1 MKISPISINTNVK
14 MLPVQVKSEQNKEQ
28 GKISVQKNNT
38 LPVYFAGQSQIN
50 SNLPVSYTKL
60 GEIPIPGLKEK
71 ASVFQLANGQRIIIA
86 PKKGATVVKTT
97 YHVGS
102 LNETEDIRG
111 ISHFIEH
118 NLFNGSKDLA
128 PREYDKQVSDIGA
141 YTNAS
146 TNFGVTD
153 YFLSLQL
160 LNKDSL
166 EKAIRLNALQTQFP
180 TFPVE
185 QLEKEKEPVKSEID
199 MYKDIPSDV
208 ATSLVLKNL
217 FNVNTNSTNF
227 ILGTKENIN
236 SFNKDK
242 VLDYYNTWYTPDNAI
257 TVITGDVDTNETI
270 QLVSKYFNKKN
281 DYSKINQRH
290 YEPIKYNDKPV
301 RTDIVRQNATTAS
314 VTMGFAIPEGTSK
327 AECDKLSALMEILTS
342 TGSDLS
348 KKLDKYGLSA
358 KIYTERMQN
367 KVDGASAILIT
378 ADAPEKQI
386 ENVIKTIYDEIT
398 KISNIPPTQN
408 EVDIYKKHAINSVNS
423 ISETSSALNNAL
435 TQMALDNDYN
445 YFYESINNIN
455 NITPQDI
462 SDTARKFLDLNK
474 ISMCVSHEKTSTQES
489 INQNYNTFI
498 NKSNSVTFGA
508 VPTDEKRTVN
518 EISGN
523 IKQYKLPNNI
533 ETMFISGN
541 ESAKA
546 SLWLNFSSDELTG
559 ISSPAFM
566 ILNELLHRGTQF
578 KTKDTYNTILNS
590 NDISINAIAT
600 HDGMNLSADF
610 SSNDIST
617 TTKLINELLLY
628 PNFSEQEFE
637 RAKSVIRDTINSEEV
652 SASDKLNRELYP
664 DIRIYDSKEKRLQ
677 ELEALTLQDIK
688 NVYSLILSTAKCSAI
703 YTGAVDNN
711 HYNES
716 VLNSELSVLPLFKEF
731 NKIHSPNYYI
741 YKPIAEAKILTQ
753 ADEKAQAE
761 IIQAYKYKRSRN
773 IDDIAKIDILNKI
786 LGGSMSSRLFSD
798 LREDKKLAYHVS
810 SSIVDEKDC
819 ETIRLNIGTTTDSPN
834 PKEGSPENVQK
845 ALKGFEHNVNLLKTQ
860 NVTQKE
866 LENAKMSYKS
876 DILNM
881 LETNSDITT
890 SYGSAKASLYDINF
904 YQQLFDSIEK
914 ITVDDIRMAANYV
927 FQNPPITS
935 IVASTKTLK
944 ALNLQ

>member
-1 MKISPISINTNVK
+1 MKISPININNVK
-14 MLPVQVKSEQNKEQ
+14 MIPVQVKNEKNKEQ
-28 GKISVQKNNT
+28 GNINTQKNAMS
-38 LPVYFAGQSQIN
+38 PAYFAGQSQIN
-50 SNLPVSYTKL
+50 SNLPISYTKL

-71 ASVFQLANGQRIIIA
+71 ASVFQLANGQRVIIA

-185 QLEKEKEPVKSEID
+185 QIEKEKEPVKSEID

-236 SFNKDK
+236 SFNRDK
-242 VLDYYNTWYTPDNAI
+242 VLDYYNTWYTPDNAV

-290 YEPIKYNDKPV
+290 HEPIKYNDKPI

-314 VTMGFAIPEGTSK
+314 VTMGFAVPEGTSK
-327 AECDKLSALMEILTS
+327 AECDKLSALMEVLTS
-342 TGSDLS
+342 SGSDLS
-348 KKLDKYGLSA
+348 KRLDKYGLSA
-358 KIYTERMQN
+358 SIYTERMQN

-386 ENVIKTIYDEIT
+386 EDVIKILYDEIT
-398 KISNIPPTQN
+398 KISNIPPSQN
-408 EVDIYKKHAINSVNS
+408 EVDIYKKRAINSVNS
-423 ISETSSALNNAL
+423 ISETSSALNGAL

-445 YFYESINNIN
+445 YFYESLNNIR

-474 ISMCVSHEKTSTQES
+474 VSMCVSHEKTSTETS
-489 INQNYNTFI
+489 IKQNYNTVI
-498 NKSNSVTFGA
+498 NKSNSVSFGA
-508 VPTDEKRTVN
+508 VPTDAKKSVN
-518 EISGN
+518 EITSN
-523 IKQYKLPNNI
+523 IKQYKLANNI
-533 ETMFISGN
+533 KTMFISGN

-546 SLWLNFSSDELTG
+546 SLWLNMESDELTG
-559 ISSPAFM
+559 ISSPAFLV
-566 ILNELLHRGTQF
+566 LNELLNRGTQF
-578 KTKDTYNTILNS
+578 KNKDTYNAILNS
-590 NDISINAIAT
+590 NDIGINTIST
-600 HDGMNLSADF
+600 HNGMSVSADF
-610 SSNDIST
+610 TSSDIST
-617 TTKLINELLLY
+617 VIQLINEMLLY

-637 RAKSVIRDTINSEEV
+637 RAKSVIRDNINSEEI
-652 SASDKLNRELYP
+652 SAADKLNRELYP
-664 DIRIYDSKEKRLQ
+664 EIRIYESKEKRLQ
-677 ELEALTLQDIK
+677 ELEALTLQDIR
-688 NVYSLILSTAKCSAI
+688 NAYSLILSTAKCSAI
-703 YTGAVDNN
+703 YTGAVDKNQ
-711 HYNES
+711 YNET
-716 VLNSELSVLPLFKEF
+716 VLNSELSKLPLFKEF
-731 NKIHSPNYYI
+731 NTIHSPNYYI
-741 YKPIAEAKILTQ
+741 YKPNTETKILAA

-761 IIQAYKYKRSRN
+761 IIQAYKYKRSKN
-773 IDDIAKIDILNKI
+773 INDIVKIDILNKI

-798 LREDKKLAYHVS
+798 LRENKKLAYHVS
-810 SSIVDEKDC
+810 SSICDENDC

-834 PKEGSPENVQK
+834 PNEGSPKNVQK
-845 ALKGFEHNVNLLKTQ
+845 ALEGFEHNVNLLKTQ
-860 NVTQKE
+860 NVSQKE

-876 DILNM
+876 DILDM

-890 SYGSAKASLYDINF
+890 SYGSAKTSLYGINY
-904 YQQLFDSIEK
+904 YQQLFDAIEK
-914 ITVDDIRMAANYV
+914 ITADDIRLTANYV